1 MNVSFG
7 TMVFDYNEWL
17 HKTELLPSD
26 RYITEFEFAMS
37 MVVAVIWVIGFYK
50 IVVKSQW
57 FEEHRKM
64 MWQKVLPTAV
74 ILFATTDLLVAL
86 WIENLQ
92 ALMVGS
98 VFVALLLLVALRKEF
113 AAFRAYLDEK
123 IGWLF

>member
-7 TMVFDYNEWL
+7 TIVFDYNEWL
-17 HKTELLPSD
+17 HKMELLPSD

-37 MVVAVIWVIGFYK
+37 MVIAMILFIGFYK

-57 FEEHRKM
+57 FEEHRRTM
-64 MWQKVLPTAV
+64 LQKVLPAAV
-74 ILFATTDLLVAL
+74 ILFGITDLLFAL

-98 VFVALLLLVALRKEF
+98 VFVVLLLVVALRKEF

>member
-1 MNVSFG
+1 MSVSFD

-17 HKTELLPSD
+17 HKAELLPSD

-37 MVVAVIWVIGFYK
+37 MVVALIWIIGFYK

-57 FEEHRKM
+57 FEEHRRTM
-64 MWQKVLPTAV
+64 LQKVLPVAV
-74 ILFATTDLLVAL
+74 ILFGITDLLFAL

-98 VFVALLLLVALRKEF
+98 VFVVLLLVVALRKEF